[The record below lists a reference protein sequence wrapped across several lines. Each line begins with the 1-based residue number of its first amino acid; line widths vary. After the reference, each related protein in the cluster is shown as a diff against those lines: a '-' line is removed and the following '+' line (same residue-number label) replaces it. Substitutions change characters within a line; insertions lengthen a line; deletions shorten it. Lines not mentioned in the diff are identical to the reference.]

1 MGCCSPFNAVTGSAS
16 VDLSR
21 HVNFTNGMVLGA
33 DDYTQEF
40 AYHAARDQ
48 WISREALGSGTLCG
62 LAVEVEAD
70 GDNGPRIRVSPGSAI
85 APSGQLIGVG
95 REQCGSLNTW
105 LADKDIAA
113 QVTALAAGLSPPN
126 AIDLTLYLTLCY
138 TDCAVAPV
146 PIPGEPCRSAEEL
159 MRPSRIADDY
169 ILNFSFTPP
178 PLAEVEALAL
188 LDGFIAGLSTDAAG
202 GSDAA
207 TLARLVA
214 RSRLQLSLAFGAS
227 LPVTTP
233 ADLAPIGVNP
243 ALRQALLLALRR
255 LWVTRLRPLVTA
267 QPFGLAGDA
276 ANDCVLLAVLNVPV
290 VNGGG
295 GWEVRAGA
303 PPNTLLVTVDESS
316 RPLLLAGN
324 ATASA
329 AAAAFSAAMPPRAL
343 AFLTAS
349 GPSPLTQGVL
359 LIFSS
364 AALTVTLAAPAAT
377 NQGHLLELRNPGTG
391 AAQLNASG
399 AASRIGGATTYALAP
414 GGRVTLRSN
423 GAANWQIVA
432 QTAGR
437 A

>member
-1 MGCCSPFNAVTGSAS
+1 MGCCSPFNSVTGSAS

-40 AYHAARDQ
+40 AYHAARDR
-48 WISREALGSGTLCG
+48 WIGREALGSGTLCG

-105 LADKDIAA
+105 LADKEIAA
-113 QVTALAAGLSPPN
+113 QVTAMAAGLSPPT
-126 AIDLTLYLTLCY
+126 AIDLTLHLTLCY

-146 PIPGEPCRSAEEL
+146 PVPGEPCRSAEEL

-202 GSDAA
+202 GSDAT

-243 ALRQALLLALRR
+243 ALRQALLLAIRR

-267 QPFGLAGDA
+267 QPFGTAGDA

-295 GWEVRAGA
+295 GWEVRA
-303 PPNTLLVTVDESS
+303 
-316 RPLLLAGN
+316 
-324 ATASA
+324 SA

-349 GPSPLTQGVL
+349 GPSPFTQGLL

-377 NQGHLLELRNPGTG
+377 NQGHLLELRNLGTG

-399 AASRIGGATTYALAP
+399 AASRIGAAPTYALAP

-423 GAANWQIVA
+423 GAGTWQIVA